1 MQMWQAVC
9 LSGRFFVTIGRLRM
23 YRVAA
28 DRCEVVVVVLLGRD
42 AMVRGRRG
50 VFSQVVGFGV

>member
-1 MQMWQAVC
+1 MC

-23 YRVAA
+23 KRVAA

-50 VFSQVVGFGV
+50 VSIQVVGFGV